1 MKLLQFLRSLFIS
14 HSVPKADNIPII
26 SSSKET
32 MRFSVSLDQ
41 VPKWKRS
48 PEYRARYR
56 KKMARKEYRLN
67 RNRLIW
73 AIERHFVE
81 YNTLC
86 HVDNIYDFRRSW
98 QHREFC
104 AEALSEFNPSENDF
118 VLAYRLI
125 RIKYAQGECVD
136 YKGEIPEL
144 TGDILNQVFN
154 IDKEKLLDG
163 MYDRMKAYWD
173 GVIGAYQ
180 NDPSRKRRDE
190 YLINR
195 LTEEKQMD
203 IISGCP
209 KVVSKINRLID
220 HYSNF

>member
-1 MKLLQFLRSLFIS
+1 MWLLSFLRSLFAS
-14 HSVPKADNIPII
+14 PSAPKTYNIPLN

-32 MRFSVSLDQ
+32 VRFSVSLDQ
-41 VPKWKRS
+41 VSKRK
-48 PEYRARYR
+48 PEELARYR
-56 KKMARKEYRLN
+56 KKMVRKKYRLN

-98 QHREFC
+98 EHRENC
-104 AEALSEFNPSENDF
+104 DKALSEFNPSEKDF

-136 YKGEIPEL
+136 YKGGIPEL
-144 TGDILNQVFN
+144 TGDILNQVFD

-173 GVIGAYQ
+173 EVVGAYQ
-180 NDPSRKRRDE
+180 NDSSRKRRID

-195 LTEEKQMD
+195 LVKEKQMVF
-203 IISGCP
+203 ISDCP
-209 KVVSKINRLID
+209 KVVSKIHRLIE